1 MRQKATAETTQFSW
15 PSPMDFST
23 KKKKECFG
31 LAAVTWGSVCP
42 AKSFPHSASCE
53 THRRS
58 WSVPHRHTE
67 GRLARTDTQWAA
79 TRGTQVWVLTVP
91 IQHWISA
98 PLLTKLPVPSAW
110 DAVGAV
116 EVTWRRM
123 FGCKPAVVSLLVC
136 LSLSGGEQG
145 WLKVTECSSLLH
157 MTFRAL
163 LWS

>member
-79 TRGTQVWVLTVP
+79 TRSTQVWVLTVP

-136 LSLSGGEQG
+136 LSLCGGEQG